1 VDPAGVGRNLRRR
14 SRHLV
19 DEDQHDTR
27 RGPIED
33 DLRAL
38 TIGVESDMLPI
49 LLFSAGAGIVVGA
62 LNLAGLGFHVTEVL
76 ARIAADW
83 GVVAMLAATAM
94 VAIIPGMGM
103 PTAAVYVIL
112 SVILARPSS
121 ASSALRR

>member
-1 VDPAGVGRNLRRR
+1 
-14 SRHLV
+14 
-19 DEDQHDTR
+19 
-27 RGPIED
+27 
-33 DLRAL
+33 
-38 TIGVESDMLPI
+38 MLPI